1 MPKISS
7 DSSSPSTGPSKADQ
21 VAAFLHK
28 LNMILLP
35 TCVGLSLIQHA
46 YHTISAFVYVDARPV
61 DSTIKTP
68 RSLNSRRSW
77 ATRALLFSGVCTSMA
92 IGKAAF
98 MILEQMDLAHVKPLE
113 YMVIVLPIQLN
124 LGLLLGSAIQFKAEQ
139 RQNRKVAAMKA
150 VDAEAAVIDEKQR
163 LLVEA

>member
-1 MPKISS
+1 
-7 DSSSPSTGPSKADQ
+7 
-21 VAAFLHK
+21 
-28 LNMILLP
+28 
-35 TCVGLSLIQHA
+35 
-46 YHTISAFVYVDARPV
+46 
-61 DSTIKTP
+61 
-68 RSLNSRRSW
+68 
-77 ATRALLFSGVCTSMA
+77 
-92 IGKAAF
+92 